1 MGGMSSPVAV
11 YLRSLIDR
19 EESNA
24 LLISGGGGFEP
35 VRWKTRRD
43 EADPVRHGMEDEE
56 SYSPIYAYDRGLGEP
71 PESDAP
77 CDENP
82 VARAQWGRNEDQHIT
97 YWDPRRIVEEVRA
110 KRALIDA
117 IEALDVD
124 ASALWA
130 AVAQPYGGIPP
141 YIAHRAER
149 QEAETSVSGKCARCL
164 YGAPHQHAEATS

>member
-1 MGGMSSPVAV
+1 MDRMSSPIGDH
-11 YLRSLIDR
+11 LRALIGR

-35 VRWKTRRD
+35 VRWKTCRD
-43 EADPVRHGMEDEE
+43 EADPVRHGMDDEE

-71 PESDAP
+71 PEMDAP

-82 VARAQWGRNEDQHIT
+82 VARAQWGRNEDEHIA
-97 YWDPRRIVEEVRA
+97 YWDPRRIVEEVQA

-124 ASALWA
+124 TSALWEA
-130 AVAQPYGGIPP
+130 LARPYVGIPP
-141 YIAHRAER
+141 YVGHRAEH
-149 QEAETSVSGKCARCL
+149 QESEAAGDRCVRCL
-164 YGAPHQHAEATS
+164 YGTPHQHEETTS